1 MEVRNFNAGRELFLD
16 ELLAA
21 PAAPAS
27 AEQKELLALLRS
39 ERIVLAH
46 AGQPLS
52 EAQVLKAL
60 AWLLAANPSA
70 PPGQGLE
77 VLREV
82 LQARRQPG
90 AQWDLREFLVS
101 AYFSL
106 YGRLDEDV
114 IGVYK
119 RCPADPGRQAQ
130 GAARR
135 ASRR

>member
-1 MEVRNFNAGRELFLD
+1 MEVRNLNAARELFLD

-21 PAAPAS
+21 SAAPAS
-27 AEQKELLALLRS
+27 AEQEELLALLRS

-106 YGRLDEDV
+106 HRRLDEDV

-119 RCPADPGRQAQ
+119 DVLQTQDGKRKALLDEL
-130 GAARR
+130 RR
-135 ASRR
+135 

>member
-1 MEVRNFNAGRELFLD
+1 MPV
-16 ELLAA
+16 
-21 PAAPAS
+21 AS
-27 AEQKELLALLRS
+27 CSWTNSWPRRRAAEQEELLALLRS

-106 YGRLDEDV
+106 HGRLDEDV
-114 IGVYK
+114 IGV
-119 RCPADPGRQAQ
+119 
-130 GAARR
+130 
-135 ASRR
+135 

>member
-16 ELLAA
+16 ELLARGA
-21 PAAPAS
+21 CQCRAGGTAGLVA
-27 AEQKELLALLRS
+27 R

-70 PPGQGLE
+70 PRAGPR

-106 YGRLDEDV
+106 HGRLDEDV
-114 IGVYK
+114 IGV
-119 RCPADPGRQAQ
+119 
-130 GAARR
+130 
-135 ASRR
+135 